1 MSDPRPPA
9 FVLTGMF
16 LVVCRSP
23 LYLAELARRG
33 IKPLVVTQ
41 AAFRDAAL
49 AARADPA
56 HPAALVHDF
65 AFVDAGG
72 HGDAAVLAD
81 VLAAAQA
88 WRAAYRI
95 VGAYAVGETLVEQ
108 TGLLAD
114 ALGLPGPGLRATRA
128 CRSKALQRFYVPRLG
143 PAAVVVPPGR
153 RDAPEVAAAGFP
165 AVVKPAGR
173 HSSSGVAAVPDRAGL
188 RRRLADFPA
197 DEVVLVEQQV
207 TGQEFS
213 VETLVQ
219 EGKAVF
225 ASVTRKET
233 TEAHGTFVELSHTV
247 PSDRTGARA
256 EVLEANRALLDALA
270 FADGIA
276 HSEWRVD
283 AAGRPV
289 LMEIAAR
296 TPGDGLMTLYHLATG
311 VPLEP
316 EIMRVAL
323 GEPASYPEPQRC
335 ARQVYV
341 EHAPGVLEDVTLDW
355 PGVTPIWVTE
365 RRTWPVIPPGPAGGP
380 PALRAV
386 LVLKRRGSTLGPLS
400 SSDDRA
406 VSFYIDA
413 PTPAALDDLERRVR
427 AALVVHTREVDS

>member
-1 MSDPRPPA
+1 MSDPRPEA

-16 LVVCRSP
+16 FVVCRSP

-33 IKPLVVTQ
+33 VKALVVTQ
-41 AAFRDAAL
+41 AAFRDSAL

-72 HGDAAVLAD
+72 HGDPALLAD
-81 VLAAAQA
+81 VLAAGRA
-88 WRAAYRI
+88 WRDAYRI
-95 VGAYAVGETLVEQ
+95 VGTYAVGETLVEQ

-114 ALGLPGPGLRATRA
+114 ALGLRTPGLRATRA
-128 CRSKALQRFYVPRLG
+128 CRSKVLQRFYVPELG
-143 PAAVVVPPGR
+143 PASVVVPPDQ
-153 RDAPEVAAAGFP
+153 RDSPDVATVGFP

-173 HSSSGVAAVPDRAGL
+173 HSSSGVAAVTDRAGL
-188 RRRLADFPA
+188 SRRLAAFPA
-197 DEVVLVEQQV
+197 DEVVLVEERV
-207 TGQEFS
+207 IGQEFS
-213 VETLVQ
+213 VESLVQ
-219 EGKAVF
+219 DGKAVF

-233 TEAHGTFVELSHTV
+233 TESHGTFVELTHTV
-247 PSDRTGARA
+247 PSDRTDAQA
-256 EVLEANRALLDALA
+256 EVLEANRVLLDALA

-283 AAGRPV
+283 PAGRPV

-323 GEPASYPEPQRC
+323 GEPAAYPEPGRY

-341 EHAPGVLEDVTLDW
+341 EHDPGVLEDVTLDW
-355 PGVTPIWVTE
+355 PGVAPTWVTGS
-365 RRTWPVIPPGPAGGP
+365 RIWPAIPPGPADGP

-386 LVLKRRGSTLGPLS
+386 LVLKRPGSTLGPMS

-406 VSFYIDA
+406 VTFYIDA
-413 PTPAALDDLERRVR
+413 PTPAGLDDLERRVR
-427 AALVVHTREVDS
+427 AALVVRTRAVVS